1 MRLNPCFPG
10 ESKHSMA
17 RLDFGD
23 GRGAPGDLVLEIVT
37 SKSIP
42 LSFRTFWHE
51 YHWLNRPRRP
61 GWGLFCP
68 ESALGVLSSDQEW
81 LLLACRKAPVVYRLT
96 RINFLGQRHCLEM
109 EVLHL
114 FGTRTS
120 FMEDNAFDLRN

>member
-1 MRLNPCFPG
+1 MEVKVRLNPCFPG

-61 GWGLFCP
+61 GWGP
-68 ESALGVLSSDQEW
+68 AVLMLCVADGSPSS
-81 LLLACRKAPVVYRLT
+81 V
-96 RINFLGQRHCLEM
+96 
-109 EVLHL
+109 
-114 FGTRTS
+114 S
-120 FMEDNAFDLRN
+120 LRNLSAGGRVS

>member
-1 MRLNPCFPG
+1 MEVKVKLNLCFPG
-10 ESKHSMA
+10 DSKHSMA

-61 GWGLFCP
+61 GWDLFCP
-68 ESALGVLSSDQEW
+68 ESALEVLSPDQEL
-81 LLLACRKAPVVYRLT
+81 LLLACRKAPAVSRLT
-96 RINFLGQRHCLEM
+96 RINFLG
-109 EVLHL
+109 
-114 FGTRTS
+114 
-120 FMEDNAFDLRN
+120 